1 VPILPRNFKFKLQ
14 IEIMLKKLLIFFI
27 ALAPIAAFAQDVK
40 IAYLNAQEI
49 FSAMPEL
56 AGIETQLTTKQEEIS
71 KNGQALVDEFNKK
84 SEEFNKTPATS
95 ETVQQDQQKQ
105 LAQIQER
112 YQVYLQNSQQEMQQ
126 LQQKLLEPVNKKIAD
141 AIKAVGDE
149 NKYTFVF
156 DVSTMQ
162 SPIVYVSPTAIN
174 ITPMVKSK
182 LGLQ

>member
-1 VPILPRNFKFKLQ
+1 
-14 IEIMLKKLLIFFI
+14 MLKKFLIFFI
-27 ALAPIAAFAQDVK
+27 ALAPIAVAAQDLK

-56 AGIETQLTTKQEEIS
+56 PDIEKQLSTKQEEIS

-84 SEEFNKTPATS
+84 SDEFSKSEVTS
-95 ETVQQDQQKQ
+95 ETIKQDQQRQ

-112 YQVYLQNSQQEMQQ
+112 YQIYLQNSQQEMNQ

-149 NKYTFVF
+149 NQYTFIF

-162 SPIVYVSPTAIN
+162 SPIVYVSPTAVN
-174 ITPMVKSK
+174 ITPQVKAK

>member
-1 VPILPRNFKFKLQ
+1 
-14 IEIMLKKLLIFFI
+14 MLKKLLIFFI
-27 ALAPIAAFAQDVK
+27 ALAPLTVVAQEAK
-40 IAYLNAQEI
+40 FAYLNAQEI

-56 AGIETQLTTKQEEIS
+56 AGIETQLSSKQEEIS

-95 ETVQQDQQKQ
+95 EAVQQDQQKQ

-112 YQVYLQNSQQEMQQ
+112 YQIYLQNSQQEMQQ
-126 LQQKLLEPVNKKIAD
+126 LQQSLLEPVNKKIAD

-162 SPIVYVSPTAIN
+162 SPIVYVSPTAVN
-174 ITPMVKSK
+174 ITPLVKTK
-182 LGLQ
+182 LGLK

>member
-1 VPILPRNFKFKLQ
+1 
-14 IEIMLKKLLIFFI
+14 MLKKLLIFFI
-27 ALAPIAAFAQDVK
+27 ALAPLAAVAQDAK
-40 IAYLNAQEI
+40 IAYLNAQEV

-56 AGIETQLTTKQEEIS
+56 AGIETQLGTKQEEIS
-71 KNGQALVDEFNKK
+71 KNGQALIEEYNKKVDEFEKAA
-84 SEEFNKTPATS
+84 ATS
-95 ETVQQDQQKQ
+95 EAVQQDQQKQ

-149 NKYTFVF
+149 NSYTFVF

-162 SPIVYVSPTAIN
+162 SPIVYVSPTAVN
-174 ITPMVKSK
+174 ITPLVKTK
-182 LGLQ
+182 LGL

>member
-1 VPILPRNFKFKLQ
+1 
-14 IEIMLKKLLIFFI
+14 MLKKLLIFFI
-27 ALAPIAAFAQDVK
+27 ALAPIAAVAQNVK

-49 FSAMPEL
+49 FGAMPEL
-56 AGIETQLTTKQEEIS
+56 AGIETQLGSKQEEIS

-95 ETVQQDQQKQ
+95 EAVQQDQQKQ

-149 NKYTFVF
+149 NQYTFVF

-162 SPIVYVSPTAIN
+162 SPIVYVSPTATN
-174 ITPMVKSK
+174 ITPTVKTK

>member
-1 VPILPRNFKFKLQ
+1 
-14 IEIMLKKLLIFFI
+14 MLKKLLIFFI
-27 ALAPIAAFAQDVK
+27 SLAPLAAVAQDMK
-40 IAYLNAQEI
+40 LAYLNAQEI
-49 FSAMPEL
+49 FAAMPEL
-56 AGIETQLTTKQEEIS
+56 SGIETQLNTKQEEIS

-84 SEEFNKTPATS
+84 NEEFNKTPASS
-95 ETVQQDQQKQ
+95 EAVKQDQQKQ

-112 YQVYLQNSQQEMQQ
+112 YQVYLQNSQQEIQQ

-162 SPIVYVSPTAIN
+162 SPIVYVSPTATN
-174 ITPMVKSK
+174 ITPIVKTK
-182 LGLQ
+182 LGLK

>member
-1 VPILPRNFKFKLQ
+1 
-14 IEIMLKKLLIFFI
+14 LLICMI
-27 ALAPIAAFAQDVK
+27 ALAPLAAVAQEVK

-49 FSAMPEL
+49 FSAMPEISK
-56 AGIETQLTTKQEEIS
+56 IEDQLNTKQEEIS

-84 SEEFNKTPATS
+84 AEEFDKNKATS
-95 ETVQQDQQKQ
+95 ETVLKDQQRQ

-126 LQQKLLEPVNKKIAD
+126 LQQQLLEPVNRKIAD

-149 NKYTFVF
+149 NGYTFVF

-162 SPIVYVSPTAIN
+162 SPIVYVSPTAVN
-174 ITPMVKSK
+174 ITPLVKSK
-182 LGLQ
+182 LGIQ